1 MDQPGNNSQYFGADN
16 SYIDFTTFPFT
27 LKRERKEVCTKK
39 KKKKR
44 HLIETEKT
52 SPLPWRG
59 RFTCQPPKKCFED
72 VLI

>member
-39 KKKKR
+39 KKKKK
-44 HLIETEKT
+44 KT
-52 SPLPWRG
+52 SNRNRENISTTLEG
-59 RFTCQPPKKCFED
+59 QIYMSTSEE
-72 VLI
+72 VL

>member
-39 KKKKR
+39 KKKKKD
-44 HLIETEKT
+44 I
-52 SPLPWRG
+52 
-59 RFTCQPPKKCFED
+59 
-72 VLI
+72 